1 MEREEEIQRVKK
13 QRNQDRKEGRGKK
26 KERME
31 GGKDKERKKEGKR
44 N

>member
-1 MEREEEIQRVKK
+1 MERKEEIQRVKK